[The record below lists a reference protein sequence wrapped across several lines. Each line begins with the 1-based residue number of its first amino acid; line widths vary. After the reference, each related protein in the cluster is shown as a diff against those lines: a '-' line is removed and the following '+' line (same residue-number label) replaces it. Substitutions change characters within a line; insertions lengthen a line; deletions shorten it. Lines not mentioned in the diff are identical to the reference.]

1 MELIHE
7 AVAEVANY
15 KADAEDNTAEEVN
28 TDEEEDMMVVVD
40 AEADMADVVGM
51 IQITGGADLMQ
62 EWYSAMMAH

>member
-1 MELIHE
+1 
-7 AVAEVANY
+7 
-15 KADAEDNTAEEVN
+15 
-28 TDEEEDMMVVVD
+28 MMVVVD

>member
-40 AEADMADVVGM
+40 AEADMADVVGI
-51 IQITGGADLMQ
+51 IQITGGADRMQ
-62 EWYSAMMAH
+62 